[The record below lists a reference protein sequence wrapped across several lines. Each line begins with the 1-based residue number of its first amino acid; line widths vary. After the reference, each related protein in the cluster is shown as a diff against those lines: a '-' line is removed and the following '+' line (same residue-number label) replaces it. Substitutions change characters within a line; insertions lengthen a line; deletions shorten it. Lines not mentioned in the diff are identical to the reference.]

1 MNDVL
6 LTPIRLNE
14 LELLIQNSVERAM
27 NAHSAKQIEQSDQLD
42 EFLTIP
48 QAAKLL
54 HLSVPTMYGKTHR
67 NELPFMKRG
76 KRVLFSKKQ
85 LIEYIEQGRK
95 LTNDELK
102 EHAHEFLKK

>member
-1 MNDVL
+1 MTNPFEVIE
-6 LTPIRLNE
+6 TRLSNIE
-14 LELLIQNSVERAM
+14 NLILDLKHKNHTAETSE
-27 NAHSAKQIEQSDQLD
+27 QLD

-102 EHAHEFLKK
+102 EHAHEYLKK

>member
-1 MNDVL
+1 MNNPFETL
-6 LTPIRLNE
+6 EARLSNIE
-14 LELLIQNSVERAM
+14 NLILEVKNQT
-27 NAHSAKQIEQSDQLD
+27 KQSDPANDQD

-54 HLSVPTMYGKTHR
+54 HLSVPTIYGKTHR

-85 LIEYIEQGRK
+85 LIEYMEQGRRF
-95 LTNDELK
+95 TNDELR

>member
-1 MNDVL
+1 MASNPFETL
-6 LTPIRLNE
+6 EARLSNIE
-14 LELLIQNSVERAM
+14 TLILDI
-27 NAHSAKQIEQSDQLD
+27 KDQTKHVKPTDDSD

>member
-1 MNDVL
+1 MTNPFEVIE
-6 LTPIRLNE
+6 TRLSNIE
-14 LELLIQNSVERAM
+14 NLILDLKHKPQTVDTS
-27 NAHSAKQIEQSDQLD
+27 EQED
-42 EFLTIP
+42 EFLTIQ

-85 LIEYIEQGRK
+85 LIEYIEQGRNF
-95 LTNDELK
+95 TNDELR

>member
-1 MNDVL
+1 MNNPFEVL
-6 LTPIRLNE
+6 EARLSNIE
-14 LELLIQNSVERAM
+14 NLILEVKNQT
-27 NAHSAKQIEQSDQLD
+27 KQSDPANEQD

-67 NELPFMKRG
+67 NQIPFMKRG

-102 EHAHEFLKK
+102 SQAHEYLKK

>member
-1 MNDVL
+1 MTKCGKITNPFEVIETRLSNIENLILEVKNKLPDHAND
-6 LTPIRLNE
+6 
-14 LELLIQNSVERAM
+14 QD
-27 NAHSAKQIEQSDQLD
+27 K
-42 EFLTIP
+42 FLTIP

-67 NELPFMKRG
+67 HEIPFMKRG

-85 LIEYIEQGRK
+85 LIEYMEQGRK

-102 EHAHEFLKK
+102 EKAHEFLKK

>member
-1 MNDVL
+1 MTTNPFETIETRLSTIEDLILEVKNQTKLPNPTND
-6 LTPIRLNE
+6 
-14 LELLIQNSVERAM
+14 Q
-27 NAHSAKQIEQSDQLD
+27 D

-85 LIEYIEQGRK
+85 LIEYMEQGRK
-95 LTNDELK
+95 LTNEELK
-102 EHAHEFLKK
+102 EKAHEFLKK